1 MAEYYPPAAVF
12 SPGPMPTDAGS
23 LALLGVLVFVSAV
36 LYSSVGHGGAS
47 AYLAVMA
54 LFGIPPQVMKPAAL
68 VMNLGVAGAGTLRFA
83 TASLVPWRLLLPLC
97 AGSVPAAY
105 VGGLIELPTR
115 AHRTLLGAVLLVAAV
130 RLAMRFRSN
139 ELRTRPSAIALAA
152 IGVVFGLVAGLTG
165 VGGGIFLSPLLILA
179 RWEETRKTAGA
190 SAFFIL
196 VNSAAGLAGHLSG
209 GGTIPLAAVPLTA
222 VALAGGLLGSWLGAK
237 RLVPVT
243 LRRIL
248 AAVLVVAGAKLLL
261 SG

>member
-1 MAEYYPPAAVF
+1 
-12 SPGPMPTDAGS
+12 MPEDTGS
-23 LALLGVLVFVSAV
+23 LLLLGVLIFVSAV

-54 LFGIPPQVMKPAAL
+54 LFGIPPLVMKPAAL
-68 VMNLGVAGAGTLRFA
+68 VMNLGVAGAGTVRFA

-105 VGGLIELPTR
+105 AGGLIELPTR
-115 AHRTLLGAVLLVAAV
+115 SHRFLLGAVLLVAAV
-130 RLAMRFRSN
+130 RLAMSFRSDA
-139 ELRTRPSAIALAA
+139 LRPPPSALALAA
-152 IGVVFGLVAGLTG
+152 IGVVFGFVAGLTG

-179 RWEETRKTAGA
+179 RWEETRRTAGA

-196 VNSAAGLAGHLSG
+196 VNSAAGLAGHLAG
-209 GGTIPLAAVPLTA
+209 GGAVPAAAAPLTA
-222 VALAGGLLGSWLGAK
+222 VALAGGVLGSWLGARK
-237 RLVPVT
+237 LVPVT

-248 AAVLVVAGAKLLL
+248 AAVLVVAGAKLLV

>member
-1 MAEYYPPAAVF
+1 
-12 SPGPMPTDAGS
+12 MPTDAGS

-47 AYLAVMA
+47 AYLAVMT
-54 LFGIPPQVMKPAAL
+54 LFGIPPLVMKPAAL
-68 VMNLGVAGAGTLRFA
+68 VMNLGVAGAGTIRFSSA
-83 TASLVPWRLLLPLC
+83 KLVPWRLLLPLC

-115 AHRTLLGAVLLVAAV
+115 SHRVLLGAVLLVAAV
-130 RLAMRFRSN
+130 RLAMR
-139 ELRTRPSAIALAA
+139 LRTDALRPPPPALALVA
-152 IGVVFGLVAGLTG
+152 TGVVFGLVAGLTG

-196 VNSAAGLAGHLSG
+196 VNSAAGLAGHLAG
-209 GGTIPLAAVPLTA
+209 GGGIPPAALPLTA
-222 VALAGGLLGSWLGAK
+222 VALAGGLLGSWLGAR

-248 AAVLVVAGAKLLL
+248 AAVLLVAGTKLLV

>member
-1 MAEYYPPAAVF
+1 
-12 SPGPMPTDAGS
+12 MPTDPGS
-23 LALLGVLVFVSAV
+23 LALLGGLVFLSAV

-83 TASLVPWRLLLPLC
+83 SASLVPWRLLLPLC
-97 AGSVPAAY
+97 AGSVPAAC
-105 VGGLIELPTR
+105 VGGLIDLPTR
-115 AHRTLLGAVLLVAAV
+115 SHRILLGAVLLVAAV
-130 RLAMRFRSN
+130 RLAMRFPADA
-139 ELRTRPSAIALAA
+139 LRPPPPVLALVA
-152 IGVVFGLVAGLTG
+152 IGVLFGFVAGLTG

-196 VNSAAGLAGHLSG
+196 VNSAAGLAGHLAG
-209 GGTIPLAAVPLTA
+209 GGSVPLAAAPLTA
-222 VALAGGLLGSWLGAK
+222 VALAGGLLGSWLGAR

-248 AAVLVVAGAKLLL
+248 AAVLVVAGGKLLL

>member
-1 MAEYYPPAAVF
+1 
-12 SPGPMPTDAGS
+12 MPQDTGS
-23 LALLGVLVFVSAV
+23 LLLLGVLVFVSAV

-54 LFGIPPQVMKPAAL
+54 LFGIPPAVMKPAAL
-68 VMNLGVAGAGTLRFA
+68 VMNLGVAGAGTVRFA
-83 TASLVPWRLLLPLC
+83 GAALVPWRLLLPIC

-105 VGGLIELPTR
+105 LGGLIELPTR
-115 AHRTLLGAVLLVAAV
+115 AHRLLLGAVLLVAAV
-130 RLAMRFRSN
+130 RLAMRFRS
-139 ELRTRPSAIALAA
+139 EGLRPRPRMIALAA
-152 IGVVFGLVAGLTG
+152 IGVVFGFVAGLTG

-196 VNSAAGLAGHLSG
+196 VNSAAGLAGHLAG
-209 GGTIPLAAVPLTA
+209 GGSIPAATFPLTA
-222 VALAGGLLGSWLGAK
+222 VALAGGLLGSWLGAR

-248 AAVLVVAGAKLLL
+248 AAVLVVGGGKLLL
-261 SG
+261 PG